1 MVSKKNIFLLKGV
14 TGSGK
19 TEVYMRMV
27 EEVLEKNQSAIV
39 LVPEISLTPQMIERF
54 KGRFG
59 KNVALFHSKLS
70 DGERFDEWFRVKE
83 GKAKLVVGARSAIFL
98 PVKNLGLII
107 IDEEHEN
114 TYKSDQ
120 NPKYQTKEVAEFL
133 SEQKG
138 CRVVLGSATPTIE
151 SYYRALIGEL
161 DLLELNSRV
170 DGKAMPPMEV
180 IDMRNE
186 LRSGNISLFSREL
199 FKEIQEKLSK
209 GEQIILFLN
218 RRGFSTF
225 VSCRSCGYVFKC
237 EECDISMT
245 YHRSGLLVCHYCGK
259 TKRAPQKCPK
269 CDSKYVKFFGAGTQ
283 RVEEEVKKYFKDARV
298 LRMDVDTTRS
308 KDSYENIYNT
318 FKERFEGYPIRVE
331 VLSRFKTPKQQK
343 QIIEDAKKG
352 LVDVLIGTH
361 RIISKDINMPNLGLV
376 VIDEEQRFGVKHKES
391 LKKIKSTVDVLTLSA
406 TPIPRTLH
414 MSLSGIR
421 DMSVI
426 EEPPQERHPVITY
439 VTEAK
444 ESIIQ
449 DEIERELGR
458 GGQVFFVYNRV
469 ERIEEMASMIQRLV
483 PDAKVAIAHGRMTS
497 KDLENIILGF
507 LNKEFNVLVC
517 TTIIET
523 GMDISNAN
531 TMIVYDADKMGLAQL
546 YQLRGRVGRSTRQ
559 GYAYLMYEKDKSL
572 SEIAEKRLKAIREF
586 TEFGSGFKI
595 AMRDLEIRGAG
606 NILGS
611 QQHGHMAVIGYD
623 LYVKMLNEAIKKV
636 KGEVVSEDIDVE
648 IDLSVNAY
656 IPDNYITDELIKIEM
671 YKKIASI
678 ESKEDMYEVQEE
690 LEDRFSDIPKSVE
703 TLLKIAYIKTLC
715 KKLKIEKVRQIK
727 DEILLN
733 PLTRY
738 KTKEKIGYNIVNEL
752 EELLENM
759 CNLKSN

>member
-1 MVSKKNIFLLKGV
+1 MNLYAEIILNSEALEIDRPFTYKIPLELQEKVQVGQIVKVPFGMGNKTSEGFVLAIKQEDEVDINFRVKKISTIITNEPVIDFDDIELINFLREKYLCKYIDAFRLLIPVGIMKGAKSKSKNVIVFKNDDLSCMQKPEGYIDIINFLRENSGKYTKSELININSISQYKLNKLIEKGLLAVEEETVFRYNNRAYNVDYEKKLTLEQKYVLDTYNSSQNNLFLLKGV

-318 FKERFEGYPIRVE
+318 FKEGKADI
-331 VLSRFKTPKQQK
+331 
-343 QIIEDAKKG
+343 
-352 LVDVLIGTH
+352 LIGTQM
-361 RIISKDINMPNLGLV
+361 ISKGLDFKNVTLVGILAADMSINIPDYRAAERTFQIITQVAGRAGRGEKQGKV
-376 VIDEEQRFGVKHKES
+376 VIQTYTPEHYSLEYAVNYDYEGFYEKEFTVRALMKYPPFGKILLINGISKKEDLLKNFMHKISNVIKPLVEKEVDVDILGPIPCLVSKVKENYRWQIVVKGEFNS
-391 LKKIKSTVDVLTLSA
+391 EFAKKIKELL
-406 TPIPRTLH
+406 
-414 MSLSGIR
+414 
-421 DMSVI
+421 
-426 EEPPQERHPVITY
+426 Y
-439 VTEAK
+439 
-444 ESIIQ
+444 
-449 DEIERELGR
+449 DENKN
-458 GGQVFFVYNRV
+458 VYNDI
-469 ERIEEMASMIQRLV
+469 RIS
-483 PDAKVAIAHGRMTS
+483 
-497 KDLENIILGF
+497 
-507 LNKEFNVLVC
+507 
-517 TTIIET
+517 
-523 GMDISNAN
+523 MDI
-531 TMIVYDADKMGLAQL
+531 
-546 YQLRGRVGRSTRQ
+546 
-559 GYAYLMYEKDKSL
+559 
-572 SEIAEKRLKAIREF
+572 
-586 TEFGSGFKI
+586 
-595 AMRDLEIRGAG
+595 
-606 NILGS
+606 
-611 QQHGHMAVIGYD
+611 
-623 LYVKMLNEAIKKV
+623 
-636 KGEVVSEDIDVE
+636 
-648 IDLSVNAY
+648 
-656 IPDNYITDELIKIEM
+656 
-671 YKKIASI
+671 
-678 ESKEDMYEVQEE
+678 
-690 LEDRFSDIPKSVE
+690 
-703 TLLKIAYIKTLC
+703 
-715 KKLKIEKVRQIK
+715 
-727 DEILLN
+727 N
-733 PLTRY
+733 P
-738 KTKEKIGYNIVNEL
+738 N
-752 EELLENM
+752 
-759 CNLKSN
+759 NLF